1 MSKPNLDMISAIQAE
16 KQKNVNSEAV
26 PPIDPEIKYLAEGK
40 RFTFD
45 VITIPV
51 DPLR

>member
-1 MSKPNLDMISAIQAE
+1 MSNLDIMTAIQNQADADHETNGLIPLDAE
-16 KQKNVNSEAV
+16 GIA
-26 PPIDPEIKYLAEGK
+26 LAEGK

-45 VITIPV
+45 VITVPV

>member
-1 MSKPNLDMISAIQAE
+1 MDERYKIMTEIQTEKEKDYASQVELD
-16 KQKNVNSEAV
+16 
-26 PPIDPEIKYLAEGK
+26 AEGKAMAENK

-45 VITIPV
+45 VIDTPV

>member
-1 MSKPNLDMISAIQAE
+1 MERNLDVMNAIQEE
-16 KQKNVNSEAV
+16 KAK
-26 PPIDPEIKYLAEGK
+26 EIEQQELHPLDDEGIALAEGK

-45 VITIPV
+45 VIDTPV

>member
-1 MSKPNLDMISAIQAE
+1 MMELNVIAAIQEEKDNEIARQNQPPLDAE
-16 KQKNVNSEAV
+16 TKK
-26 PPIDPEIKYLAEGK
+26 LAEGK

-45 VITIPV
+45 VISTPV